1 MVAVCSDWTCTAAS
15 AGTMDSQLDSDSESE
30 FFEKL
35 KAVFRRIK
43 LQALFSC
50 ILLDNVTVHSWEVNS
65 DRCEDGSISRDGK
78 LVSIN
83 FVFNYLKIQAQNIRF
98 IFQVAIHVE
107 DHDMKLFKNLS
118 GIFARSGFMLRF
130 PGIITSFPDEPDTI
144 DNPDS
149 RVFHL
154 RTLTGR
160 TYALATELQ
169 FTTMY
174 GLVRG
179 DSRQVIQEKMSEK
192 HRNILDGMTNE
203 EAEAITD
210 GESLL
215 NYKTK
220 YQKVVTDDLYAPP
233 SHHFPVKRLPMLG
246 LVSMIVLKHDQQR
259 ID

>member
-1 MVAVCSDWTCTAAS
+1 MADH
-15 AGTMDSQLDSDSESE
+15 D
-30 FFEKL
+30 
-35 KAVFRRIK
+35 IK
-43 LQALFSC
+43 LF
-50 ILLDNVTVHSWEVNS
+50 E
-65 DRCEDGSISRDGK
+65 
-78 LVSIN
+78 
-83 FVFNYLKIQAQNIRF
+83 
-98 IFQVAIHVE
+98 
-107 DHDMKLFKNLS
+107 NLS

-130 PGIITSFPDEPDTI
+130 PGIVTSFPDEPETI

-149 RVFHL
+149 RDFHL
-154 RTLTGR
+154 RTLQDR

-174 GLVRG
+174 GLVWG
-179 DSRQVIQEKMSEK
+179 DSRQVIQDKMSKK
-192 HRNILDGMTNE
+192 HRNILDGMTDE

-210 GESLL
+210 GASLL

-220 YQKVVTDDLYAPP
+220 YQKVVSEDLYARP